1 MKMCLLVDS
10 FYNLLRLGV
19 ICCLIYFVIHFFPV
33 KVIHLTILS
42 IDRKWVS
49 KRGNDQLLIIY
60 MYILL
65 CVCGWVGGGERER
78 GMHLA
83 CVCYIPSP
91 CIVKEHSAFDRNLLT
106 VVTSQG
112 CKNEAVMKGDI
123 SFKRQVFV
131 LVLIRYNIGLRS
143 LVNLYCMA
151 YKPPLV
157 ST

>member
-1 MKMCLLVDS
+1 MCV
-10 FYNLLRLGV
+10 
-19 ICCLIYFVIHFFPV
+19 
-33 KVIHLTILS
+33 
-42 IDRKWVS
+42 
-49 KRGNDQLLIIY
+49 
-60 MYILL
+60 
-65 CVCGWVGGGERER
+65 WVGERERERERER

-131 LVLIRYNIGLRS
+131 LVLIRCNIGLRN